1 MKKICLLLLYVALSG
16 QISAQTIKTY
26 KGGMSESPVETID
39 FGYNLGLSLAPR
51 IWSYQYYEDETG
63 ERVYHGKLTHSF
75 QFAPNLF
82 YTITGQYSHGKREGQ
97 WVWQVIGDNKKNY
110 EKYVVN
116 YHNGIREGDFSFQD
130 NDGFYAYN
138 MKGSFSNGQLFG
150 TMTCTITGDLFG
162 ETFYYYEAHYSNG
175 GYPDG
180 TWKFDYN
187 HNGIV
192 ENTEYHFLN
201 NCLISWTTV
210 DQSTGKRSFHKDERD
225 WEKDDLYPY
234 SIERKIL
241 IPESIAQKNTANNKG
256 FRNGNTY
263 YTFEEVN
270 YDKDF
275 DDPWIDFDDLDGFK
289 KVHELYGRLRYN
301 PKYLCIVWDEIRN
314 KEVEDSI
321 AEAERQ
327 QERQQEEQARLAELA
342 RQEEEKQ
349 RIYEAQQAHLRAV
362 SQTQELADKI
372 EIAYSTRKDAK
383 KWKNV
388 KGLFDIV
395 SIHHDDYEDTPEDL
409 SILNDYYIHVYRIFN
424 SDIDNKSR
432 TVFENLLE
440 PDLEEAKD
448 ALGKPGGWR
457 YYCEPDKIISN
468 FVQRAK
474 GLTLTDFDAIPDIT
488 AQEKLQYIKDSE
500 KKAAR
505 AKKLSNFLNYM
516 RSGH

>member
-1 MKKICLLLLYVALSG
+1 MKKICLLLLYVVLSG

-26 KGGMSESPVETID
+26 KGRMSEWPVEIEMID
-39 FGYNLGLSLAPR
+39 FGHYSSDPG

-63 ERVYHGKLTHSF
+63 ERVYHGKLTYSF
-75 QFAPNLF
+75 QCARNSF

-150 TMTCTITGDLFG
+150 TMTYTITRVLSE

-180 TWKFDYN
+180 TWKFDSYV
-187 HNGIV
+187 NGIV
-192 ENTEYHFLN
+192 KNTEYHFLN

-210 DQSTGKRSFHKDERD
+210 DQSTGKRSFHKNERD
-225 WEKDDLYPY
+225 FG
-234 SIERKIL
+234 RKIL

-263 YTFEEVN
+263 YTFGEVI
-270 YDKDF
+270 YDRDHY
-275 DDPWIDFDDLDGFK
+275 DPWIGFDNLDGFK
-289 KVHELYGRLRYN
+289 KVHELYGRLSYN
-301 PKYLCIVWDEIRN
+301 PKYLCIVRDEIRN

-321 AEAERQ
+321 AEA
-327 QERQQEEQARLAELA
+327 ERQQEEQARLAELA